1 MFTLCYLSTTFIQI
15 ILLMPTFINT
25 NVHRLPLLLCAKT
38 EYSVFLGK
46 LHLSM
51 SEKKEAGKKLSA
63 LLDDLSR

>member
-1 MFTLCYLSTTFIQI
+1 
-15 ILLMPTFINT
+15 MPTFINT